1 MLQVRK
7 LHIAMKK
14 DLRELVRDFTFALNP
29 GDKAA
34 IVGEEGNGKSTLL
47 KLIYDE
53 NLVEGYAEWSGTI
66 QKDGMILGYLSQELP
81 EEDRDKTAYEFCC
94 GEEAFLDSS
103 PKEVADAA
111 AKLRFPVD
119 LFYSDRKMGTFS
131 GGEKVKL
138 RMALLTLRRPDCYLL
153 DEPSNDLDIETLEW
167 LESFIRECPQPVLY
181 ISHDEML
188 LEHTANVIIHLE
200 QLRRKTLPRYTV
212 ARMGYRRYVEER
224 LSKFAHQEQVAK
236 KEREEERKRQE
247 KLRKIE
253 QKVQHQLDNIA
264 YSDRDHVGK
273 MLKKKMKSVKSM
285 EHRFDRE
292 REDMTEFPDS
302 EEAILVGFGPDTAVP
317 GGKTVVDFTLPR
329 LEAGGELLAQNIRL
343 YVRGAEHVCII
354 GNNGAGKTTLLRQIA
369 GELLPRRDLKAAYM
383 PQDYGE
389 TVDQGQTPV
398 EFLAKSGE
406 KEELTRVKT
415 YLGSMKYT
423 PEEQGHSIAELSGGQ
438 KAKLFFL
445 KMILDG
451 ANVLVLDEPTRN
463 FSPLSGP
470 VIRGILRDFPGCII
484 SVSHDRRYIGEAC
497 GTLYRLTPGGLVEE
511 ENAWGGTGQ

>member
-34 IVGEEGNGKSTLL
+34 IIGEEGNGKSTLL

-53 NLVEGYAEWSGTI
+53 NLVEGYVEWSGTI

-81 EEDRDKTAYEFCC
+81 KEDRDKTAYEFCC

-111 AKLRFPVD
+111 AKLRLPAD

-188 LEHTANVIIHLE
+188 LENTANVIIHLE

-329 LEAGGELLAQNIRL
+329 LEAGGELLAENIRL
-343 YVRGAEHVCII
+343 YVRGTEHVCII

-369 GELLPRRDLKAAYM
+369 NELLPRRDLKAAYM

-497 GTLYRLTPGGLVEE
+497 GTLYRMTPGGLVEAENVWGE
-511 ENAWGGTGQ
+511 E

>member
-34 IVGEEGNGKSTLL
+34 IIGEEGNGKSTLL

-53 NLVEGYAEWSGTI
+53 NLVEGYVEWSGAI

-111 AKLRFPVD
+111 AKLRFPAD

-138 RMALLTLRRPDCYLL
+138 RMTLLTLRRPDCYLL

-188 LEHTANVIIHLE
+188 LENTANVIIHLE

-369 GELLPRRDLKAAYM
+369 NELLPRRDLKAAYM

-406 KEELTRVKT
+406 KEELTKVKT

-497 GTLYRLTPGGLVEE
+497 GTLYRMTPGGLVEAENVWGE
-511 ENAWGGTGQ
+511 E

>member
-1 MLQVRK
+1 
-7 LHIAMKK
+7 
-14 DLRELVRDFTFALNP
+14 
-29 GDKAA
+29 
-34 IVGEEGNGKSTLL
+34 
-47 KLIYDE
+47 
-53 NLVEGYAEWSGTI
+53 
-66 QKDGMILGYLSQELP
+66 
-81 EEDRDKTAYEFCC
+81 
-94 GEEAFLDSS
+94 
-103 PKEVADAA
+103 
-111 AKLRFPVD
+111 
-119 LFYSDRKMGTFS
+119 
-131 GGEKVKL
+131 
-138 RMALLTLRRPDCYLL
+138 
-153 DEPSNDLDIETLEW
+153 
-167 LESFIRECPQPVLY
+167 
-181 ISHDEML
+181 
-188 LEHTANVIIHLE
+188 
-200 QLRRKTLPRYTV
+200 
-212 ARMGYRRYVEER
+212 
-224 LSKFAHQEQVAK
+224 
-236 KEREEERKRQE
+236 
-247 KLRKIE
+247 
-253 QKVQHQLDNIA
+253 
-264 YSDRDHVGK
+264 
-273 MLKKKMKSVKSM
+273 
-285 EHRFDRE
+285 
-292 REDMTEFPDS
+292 MTEFPDS

-369 GELLPRRDLKAAYM
+369 NELLPRRDLKAAYM

-497 GTLYRLTPGGLVEE
+497 GTLYRMTPGGLVEE
-511 ENAWGGTGQ
+511 ENVWGGTGQ